1 MDIIPEFPI
10 GEDTRPKD
18 RIKQGISSSTAIE
31 EWDCTKPKDLISFI
45 IEVEG
50 NVKRF
55 VAVQAANIEEA
66 DAMAIEEFKALV
78 GADEASI
85 IADATTA
92 FAATYAAAE
101 ALEAIEA
108 KIAEPKEQDND

>member
-18 RIKQGISSSTAIE
+18 RIKQGISSSTVVE

-78 GADEASI
+78 GADEASV
-85 IADATTA
+85 IASDAATA
-92 FAATYAAAE
+92 FAAADALIK
-101 ALEAIEA
+101 ALEVGDA
-108 KIAEPKEQDND
+108 KTT